1 VVHDNEA
8 LRLLTGL
15 IGSMD
20 HREAVRLEA
29 DDKARLILSALAE
42 RSLYVVRRPPMS
54 KGPEALCRLA
64 TK

>member
-42 RSLYVVRRPPMS
+42 RSLYVVRRS
-54 KGPEALCRLA
+54 SNV
-64 TK
+64 